1 MIDFTRERYE
11 QVINNERRWDDGI
24 GCTDIGAVSVQL
36 IFREDDDESFLVVD
50 FYLLGKD
57 DHYGEVNGVPYSYE
71 EGFYAT
77 ICDTYEETLAK
88 LEKDVEEFI
97 ASNKDLA
104 NGAKETE
111 LTWEKVRVN

>member
-11 QVINNERRWDDGI
+11 QVVNNVHSWDDGI
-24 GCTDIGAVSVQL
+24 GRTDIGAVSVQL
-36 IFREDDDESFLVVD
+36 IFHEEDDVLTVD

-57 DHYGEVNGVPYSYE
+57 DNYGDINGIPYSYE

-88 LEKDVEEFI
+88 LEKDIEEFI
-97 ASNKDLA
+97 TSNKDLA
-104 NGAKETE
+104 NGVKETE
-111 LTWEKVRVN
+111 LTWDKVEAN

>member
-1 MIDFTRERYE
+1 MINFTKKKYE
-11 QVINNERRWDDGI
+11 QFINNEYSSDDYMGSVY
-24 GCTDIGAVSVQL
+24 IGAVCADL
-36 IFREDDDESFLVVD
+36 IFRDEGLLDAD
-50 FYLLGKD
+50 FYLLGQD
-57 DHYGEVNGVPYSYE
+57 DGYADIKGIPYSYVD
-71 EGFYAT
+71 GFSVT